1 VTPISAR
8 FVPELEGLR
17 GIAILLVVLFHA
29 QLLGV
34 AGGFIGVDVFFV
46 LSGFLIT
53 GQLVGELDKRG
64 RIDLLGFYAR
74 RVRRV
79 LPAALVVIGATLVIA
94 VVVSSPLDL
103 PDVAGDAAAAAGSVG
118 NIRFALDAS
127 DYFSA
132 GRLPS
137 PFLHYWSLGVEEQ
150 FYLVWPGLLLLAGVL
165 GRRARRPLV
174 AFVLAAVVVVSL
186 TGSIVMTGV
195 SQPLAFYLLPTRAWQ
210 LGLGGLA
217 AISGPALAAIAP
229 WLARLAGRLGLLAI
243 AAAALALGPSTS
255 YPGIASLLPS
265 LGTLAVIV
273 STMTPRAAPALLS
286 ARPLRYAGAIS
297 YSLYLVHWPL
307 FVFARNPDDPAAPLP
322 LLTTVGLLAVAVVLA
337 ALLHVVIERPIYRGQ
352 RVRGL
357 RPRAVLAPAGAAIA
371 LVLAT
376 SAVVSASATDK
387 LTALGGAAPVSA
399 PVLNPAGLAVV
410 DGSAVSGAPPLMS
423 ELGGPMD
430 SVPPRP
436 SPGTPHP
443 SPRPTPPPAFV
454 IPGTG
459 PLPGGI
465 RPSLA
470 VARADW
476 EAIQLDGC
484 TLGNLQTAIVDCS
497 FGDPKGPLVTLV
509 GDSHAAQWFPAV
521 HAVAVRNHWH
531 LVTMTKLSCRFFDLE
546 QISEI
551 LNRPYRECDVWKQAV
566 LQRLGQLHPTLTI
579 IVVAHGMIPANSAD
593 ADPVRQGQALGRYI
607 ELIPGHVAVIVDTPG
622 SAFDVPDCLAR
633 HLETVQSC
641 DTPRSEVAGPRHT
654 LLERTA
660 TRATGAALVDMT
672 DAICTST
679 LCPAVANGMIVYRD
693 EWHLTATYVLSLTNT
708 LEARLPAFAASP

>member
-34 AGGFIGVDVFFV
+34 SGGFIGVDVFFV

-53 GQLVGELDKRG
+53 GQLVGELEERG
-64 RIDLLGFYAR
+64 RIDLLAFYAR

-79 LPAALVVIGATLVIA
+79 LPAALVVIGVTLVIA
-94 VVVSSPLDL
+94 VLVWSPLDL

-118 NIRFALDAS
+118 NIRFALAAS

-150 FYLVWPGLLLLAGVL
+150 FYLVWPGLLLLAGVV
-165 GRRARRPLV
+165 GRRTGRPLV
-174 AFVLAAVVVVSL
+174 AIVLVGVVVVSL
-186 TGSIVMTGV
+186 TASLVMTGV

-217 AISGPALAAIAP
+217 AISGPAIAAIAP
-229 WLARLAGRLGLLAI
+229 WLAKLAGRLGLLAI
-243 AAAALALGPSTS
+243 AAGALALGPSTS
-255 YPGIASLLPS
+255 YPGFASLLPS

-273 STMTPRAAPALLS
+273 SAVSPGGAPALLR
-286 ARPLRYAGAIS
+286 ARPLRSAGAIS

-322 LLTTVGLLAVAVVLA
+322 LLTTVGLVAAAVALA
-337 ALLHVVIERPIYRGQ
+337 ALLHVFVERPIYRGQ
-352 RVRGL
+352 RVRRL
-357 RPRAVLAPAGAAIA
+357 RPSAILAPAGAAIA
-371 LVLAT
+371 LVLAS
-376 SAVVSASATDK
+376 SAVVSASATDR

-399 PVLNPAGLAVV
+399 ILSNPDGLADV
-410 DGSAVSGAPPLMS
+410 GGEAGTGASPLIS

-430 SVPPRP
+430 SVPPR
-436 SPGTPHP
+436 STSAPHP
-443 SPRPTPPPAFV
+443 SPRPTLPPVFV
-454 IPGTG
+454 IPATG

-470 VARADW
+470 FARADW

-566 LQRLGQLHPTLTI
+566 LARLAQLRPSLTI

-607 ELIPGHVAVIVDTPG
+607 DQIPGHVAVIVDTPG

-633 HLETVQSC
+633 HLATVESC
-641 DTPRSEVAGPRHT
+641 DSPRSEVAGPRHT

-660 TRATGAALVDMT
+660 TRATGASLVDMT

-708 LEARLPAFAASP
+708 LEARLPAVAASP